1 MLARLKRL
9 ACLTVAAALAL
20 PAGAA
25 AQHPVIESPAM
36 PWQVVERLISGSVI
50 DVRGV
55 GLVRL
60 AGVEDFG
67 EPSRAFLAGLI
78 TSQAVRVLAT
88 AHSEGGL
95 THALVYVPDGRC
107 VNVEMLRSGYA
118 RVRVEPGFEH
128 LEEFRGLQADAK
140 RLQRGMWAPAP
151 PPLTPAA
158 ASASRRT
165 SPAMRRFH
173 FAAGGGSTTDG
184 GGRDWVGAV
193 ETGALLAQALG
204 VYASGGYL
212 KADRAWHGSAGL
224 RLIAPIST
232 ALRPYVRAGGGYMR
246 FESPAATRRDEPF
259 WEAGGG
265 LLITGGPVM
274 LDAGYTFARAGRTD
288 IARVAGL
295 LGIRF

>member
-1 MLARLKRL
+1 MLARLKL
-9 ACLTVAAALAL
+9 LVCLTVAALIGL
-20 PAGAA
+20 PARAA
-25 AQHPVIESPAM
+25 AQNPVIESPAM

-78 TSQAVRVLAT
+78 SGQAVRVLAT
-88 AHSEGGL
+88 SHSENGL

-107 VNVEMLRSGYA
+107 VNVELLRSGYA
-118 RVRVEPGFEH
+118 RVRVEPGFDRV
-128 LEEFRGLQADAK
+128 EEFRGLQADAQ

-151 PPLTPAA
+151 PPVSPAA
-158 ASASRRT
+158 SPVARRAS
-165 SPAMRRFH
+165 PGMRRFH
-173 FAAGGGSTTDG
+173 FAAGGGSTTETG
-184 GGRDWVGAV
+184 ARDWTGSV

-204 VYASGGYL
+204 LYVSGGYL

-224 RLIAPIST
+224 RLIAPLSPAI
-232 ALRPYVRAGGGYMR
+232 RPYVRAGGGYMR
-246 FESPAATRRDEPF
+246 FESPGDARRDEPF

-265 LLITGGPVM
+265 LVIAGGPVV

-288 IARVAGL
+288 ITRVFGL
-295 LGIRF
+295 LGVRF

>member
-9 ACLTVAAALAL
+9 AFLTVSAALAF

-25 AQHPVIESPAM
+25 AQTPVIESPAM

-60 AGVEDFG
+60 AGVDDFG

-78 TSQAVRVLAT
+78 SSQAVRVLAT
-88 AHSEGGL
+88 AHSESGL

-118 RVRVEPGFEH
+118 RVRVEPGFDR

-151 PPLTPAA
+151 VAPAA
-158 ASASRRT
+158 SPASRRV
-165 SPAMRRFH
+165 SPALRRFH
-173 FAAGGGSTTDG
+173 FAAGGGSTLENG
-184 GGRDWVGAV
+184 AQDWVGSV
-193 ETGALLAQALG
+193 ETGALIAQALG

-212 KADRAWHGSAGL
+212 KADRVWHGGAGL

-246 FESPAATRRDEPF
+246 FESPGVARRDEPF

-274 LDAGYTFARAGRTD
+274 IDAGYTFARAGRPE
-288 IARVAGL
+288 IARVFRLFGF
-295 LGIRF
+295 RF